1 MSVLLNRVVNE
12 EVNEIESPLNWFL
25 FYFVL
30 ISVNHAVTGHI
41 LVNSVKA
48 FNEINVGGARAA
60 SPVMVGVALFGM
72 QYMPEVKENKKR
84 TRKWIQ
90 GGQLR
95 N

>member
-48 FNEINVGGARAA
+48 FNEVNVGGARAA
-60 SPVMVGVALFGM
+60 SPVIALFGM